1 MKSEKA
7 GIVTSENRTEV
18 TNVSSHG
25 IWIYHI
31 GKEYFL
37 DYDKFPWFKNA
48 KIGEVVNIETPSEE
62 HFYWPDLDVD
72 LHLESIKH
80 PEKFPLIS
88 KEN

>member
-1 MKSEKA
+1 M
-7 GIVTSENRTEV
+7 
-18 TNVSSHG
+18 
-25 IWIYHI
+25 IYHN

-48 KIGEVVNIETPSEE
+48 KISEIVNIETPSKK

-88 KEN
+88 KED